1 MNILDFII
9 AGCLLLAFFV
19 GWKLKALNLLG
30 MTLSLLAGIWLANH
44 FHTSFLGLYHN
55 FPAVLRHSLA
65 WITVFLAVAVTISIL
80 FTMLAKAFEIVRL
93 QWLDHLLG
101 AVLALVV
108 MLGLL
113 MIAATVTDTASRLYG
128 WKIVER
134 SRLAPALVHT
144 ARPLIQKGLHRF
156 PRLKQSLP

>member
-9 AGCLLLAFFV
+9 AGCFLLAFFV

-44 FHTSFLGLYHN
+44 FHTSLLGLYRD

-65 WITVFLAVAVTISIL
+65 WITAFLAIAVTISIL
-80 FTMLAKAFEIVRL
+80 FTMLAKAFEIIRL

-113 MIAATVTDTASRLYG
+113 MIAATVMDTVSRWYG

-134 SRLAPALVHT
+134 SRLAPALVQT
-144 ARPLIQKGLHRF
+144 ARPLIQKGLHQF
-156 PRLKQSLP
+156 PRLK